1 VYTFFQLKS
10 GSFVDSSL
18 QVTTIESF
26 CMCSA
31 YKRLNRFVYAFLL
44 FCFSFIFFYSVLVG
58 FPWHQV
64 FVQNRST
71 GLRIDTVDT
80 EFHWLF
86 FILLI
91 GVGFDVLIHKFMM
104 GCVTRC

>member
-1 VYTFFQLKS
+1 
-10 GSFVDSSL
+10 
-18 QVTTIESF
+18 
-26 CMCSA
+26 MCSA